1 MKSMKTVSSVL
12 VALLAGNLLAAPDTA
27 KIAFERDGGV
37 WVAKVD
43 GTEPKKIADGQ
54 APEISPGGRKLA
66 FNTQQPVG
74 QPAHRRIA
82 VADLA
87 TGKVSAFENV
97 PSQNCLQPRW
107 SPDGSKLLFYLYVEN
122 EMRIGLINAD
132 GSDFRYVEKPEPK
145 GHGNW
150 GAAWAADGK
159 SFFCE
164 DMEHLF
170 RQGLDGKTIQKWAV
184 EKLVPNGD
192 MSGDT
197 RLGVSPDGKTLLMD
211 IAMNEESDRKDWDGP
226 LPAIWAF
233 DLSTEKVTRLTPKS
247 VYAWDCCWLNANSI
261 LFASQAAGEKEPS
274 VYRMSVAGPAKDRTR
289 LAKSARTPSA
299 SR

>member
-1 MKSMKTVSSVL
+1 MKAFVL
-12 VALLAGNLLAAPDTA
+12 ILVTLLGGASFASADIV
-27 KIAFERDGGV
+27 KIAFERGSAV
-37 WVAKVD
+37 WVAKAD
-43 GTEPKKIADGQ
+43 GTEAKKIADGQ
-54 APEISPGGRKLA
+54 APEISPDGRKLA

-87 TGKVSAFENV
+87 TGKVTKFENV
-97 PSQNCLQPRW
+97 PSENCLQPRW
-107 SPDGSKLLFYLYVEN
+107 SPDGSKLLFYLYVNN
-122 EMRIGLINAD
+122 EARIGLINAD

-145 GHGNW
+145 DHGNW
-150 GAAWAADGK
+150 GAAWASDGN

-184 EKLVPNGD
+184 EKLIPNGD

-197 RLGVSPDGKTLLMD
+197 RLSVSPDGKTLLMD
-211 IAMNEESDRKDWDGP
+211 IGMNEESDRKDWDGP
-226 LPAIWAF
+226 LPAVWAL
-233 DLSTEKVTRLTPKS
+233 DLATEKATRLTPKT
-247 VYAWDCCWLNANSI
+247 VYAWDCFWLNPDSV
-261 LFASQAAGEKEPS
+261 LFLSQEAGEKES
-274 VYRMSVAGPAKDRTR
+274 SIYRMSVAGHGKDLKR
-289 LAKSARTPSA
+289 LVKDARTPSA

>member
-1 MKSMKTVSSVL
+1 LVILLGGACLVL
-12 VALLAGNLLAAPDTA
+12 ADTA
-27 KIAFERDGGV
+27 RIAFERGDSV

-43 GTEPKKIADGQ
+43 GSEAKKIADGQ
-54 APEISPGGRKLA
+54 SPELSPDGRKLA
-66 FNTQQPVG
+66 FNTQQAVG

-87 TGKVSAFENV
+87 SGKITTFENV
-97 PSQNCLQPRW
+97 PSENCLQPRW
-107 SPDGSKLLFYLYVEN
+107 SPDGARLLFYLYVN
-122 EMRIGLINAD
+122 SDVRIGLINAD
-132 GSDFRYVEKPEPK
+132 GTDFRYVEKPEPK
-145 GHGNW
+145 DHGNW

-170 RQGLDGKTIQKWAV
+170 RQGLDGRTIQKWAV

-197 RLGVSPDGKTLLMD
+197 RLGVSADGKTLLMD
-211 IAMNEESDRKDWDGP
+211 IAMNEESDRKNWDGP

-233 DLSTEKVTRLTPKS
+233 DLATEKATRLTPRS
-247 VYAWDCCWLNANSI
+247 VYAWDCFWLNSDSI
-261 LFASQAAGEKEPS
+261 LFVSQASGDKDPS
-274 VYRMSVAGPAKDRTR
+274 IYRMSVTGHGKDLTR
-289 LAKSARTPSA
+289 LAKNARTPSA